1 MNGGVDMGDDRDNS
15 VLTLLDEDGKEHDFE
30 VLDIVE
36 LEEGRYAILLPRD
49 EEYANTNEAII
60 MKISVDENGEEV
72 LFDIE
77 DDEEWEKVAD
87 AYDELIEEDDDYD
100 EEDDED
106 EE

>member
-1 MNGGVDMGDDRDNS
+1 MGDEKENS
-15 VLTLLDEDGKEHDFE
+15 VLTLLDEEGKEHDFE

-36 LEEGRYAILLPRD
+36 LDEGRYAVLLPRD

-60 MKISVDENGEEV
+60 MKISVDENGDEV

-87 AYDELIEEDDDYD
+87 AYDELLEEDDDC

>member
-1 MNGGVDMGDDRDNS
+1 MGDDKENT

-36 LEEGRYAILLPRD
+36 VDEGRYAILLPRD

-87 AYDELIEEDDDYD
+87 AYDELLEEDDDYD
-100 EEDDED
+100 EEED
-106 EE
+106 GDGE

>member
-1 MNGGVDMGDDRDNS
+1 MGDDRDNS